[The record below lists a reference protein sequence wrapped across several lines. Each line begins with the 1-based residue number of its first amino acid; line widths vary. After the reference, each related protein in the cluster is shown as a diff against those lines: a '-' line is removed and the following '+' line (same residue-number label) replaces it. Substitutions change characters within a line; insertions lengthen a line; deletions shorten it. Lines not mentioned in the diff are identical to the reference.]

1 MDLRQVSFEVID
13 DGCLVVRRRSNRGP
27 FPGVRPGIPCSVHP
41 VVTLVCSFGLA
52 LKGELS
58 GQLPTV
64 SALAPECDIGLASNL
79 GPRSSAPGPSGTCGI
94 CSTMVLIDEADP
106 LSRLFERSQSDPRTG
121 KRPASVDERGGDP
134 IRAL

>member
-52 LKGELS
+52 LKGEFS

-64 SALAPECDIGLASNL
+64 SALTPERDIGLGSNL
-79 GPRSSAPGPSGTCGI
+79 VAEVEHARVQRYLRYLLDAGPY
-94 CSTMVLIDEADP
+94 
-106 LSRLFERSQSDPRTG
+106 
-121 KRPASVDERGGDP
+121 
-134 IRAL
+134 